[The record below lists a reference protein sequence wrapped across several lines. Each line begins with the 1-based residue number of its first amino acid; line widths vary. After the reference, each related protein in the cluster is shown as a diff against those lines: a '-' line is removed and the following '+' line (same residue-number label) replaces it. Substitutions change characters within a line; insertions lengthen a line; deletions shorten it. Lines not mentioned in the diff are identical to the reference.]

1 MEQVVHIQHKQL
13 LVLVEILSVMVVMQ
27 PLVRVT
33 PVVLVVVVPEIG
45 ILGPAAVAEEDMAVE
60 VVDLIMETVEVE
72 VPIIMEPVKQ
82 IHLEQG
88 QVLMDK

>member
-1 MEQVVHIQHKQL
+1 
-13 LVLVEILSVMVVMQ
+13 
-27 PLVRVT
+27 
-33 PVVLVVVVPEIG
+33 
-45 ILGPAAVAEEDMAVE
+45 MAVE